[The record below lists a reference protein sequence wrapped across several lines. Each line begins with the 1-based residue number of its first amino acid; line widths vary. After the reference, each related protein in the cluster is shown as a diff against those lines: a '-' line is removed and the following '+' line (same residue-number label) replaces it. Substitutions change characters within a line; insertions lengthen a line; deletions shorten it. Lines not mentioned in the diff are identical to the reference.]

1 MTDNDKLIND
11 LYSTTESDAEIL
23 KDPEVASLVVHHNQ
37 VLGSHLVPG
46 LQMDVEEL
54 EDGIK
59 ADIRLKEGTVVKK
72 PVHLCF
78 GMMPETGI
86 QRILLNIN
94 IEKNAKVSIL
104 AHCTFPFAVDV
115 KHIMDAEINIGE
127 GAEYSYFERHVH
139 SAEGGVKVYPKAKV
153 HLDNKSKFTTEF
165 ELVKGRVGE
174 IYIDY
179 ETTCKDD
186 SVMEMTTRINGTDS
200 DIIEIRETGHLVGK
214 GARGVLNS
222 RIAVRGN
229 AKAKVYNKMTATA
242 PYTRGHVDCKEIIQD
257 NGMASAIPIVE
268 VGHPKAHI
276 THEAAIGSVDNKQL
290 ETLMARGLSED
301 DAVDLIIE
309 GLLSN

>member
-1 MTDNDKLIND
+1 MTDNAKLIND
-11 LYSTTESDAEIL
+11 LYSTTDSDAEVL

-37 VLGSHLVPG
+37 VLGAHLVPG
-46 LQMDVEEL
+46 LQVDVDEL

-72 PVHLCF
+72 PVHFCF
-78 GMMPETGI
+78 GMMAETGT

-115 KHIMDAEINIGE
+115 KHIMDAEIHIGE
-127 GAEYSYFERHVH
+127 GAEYTYFERHVH
-139 SAEGGVKVYPKAKV
+139 GKAGGVKVYPNAKV
-153 HLDNKSKFTTEF
+153 QLERKSKFKTEF

-174 IYIDY
+174 IYVDY
-179 ETTCKDD
+179 DTTCQED
-186 SVMEMTTRINGTDS
+186 SVMEMTARINGTDN

-222 RIAVRGN
+222 RIAVRDN
-229 AKAKVYNKMTATA
+229 ARAKVYNKMTATA

-257 NGMASAIPIVE
+257 NGVASAIPIVE
-268 VGHPKAHI
+268 VGHSKAHI

-290 ETLMARGLSED
+290 ETLMARGLSEN

-309 GLLSN
+309 GMLSK